1 MKKMDRIILILFLT
15 IMTGV
20 TEMEL
25 WYTEFQTPAVGI
37 TCKTKKTYHTE
48 KTQYQDL
55 ALIETEQFGR
65 MLVLDGTVQTTIED
79 EFVYHEMIT
88 HVPLFTHKNPKKVLV
103 IGGGDG
109 GTIREIIKHPS
120 VEKAVLCEIDEKVIE
135 VSKKYLPEISCAL
148 GNDKV
153 VVKVGDGIK
162 YVHEHK
168 NEFDVI
174 IVDST
179 DPVGPAEGLFAV
191 DFYKAISE
199 ALKEDGIFVAQ
210 TESPFF
216 HKDLIKKV
224 YKDVKSIFPIARLY
238 TCAIPT
244 YPSGY
249 WSFTMGSK
257 KYDPLETD
265 INTITDMNTKYYC
278 KEIHKSVFALPKFVA
293 DLVK

>member
-1 MKKMDRIILILFLT
+1 
-15 IMTGV
+15 
-20 TEMEL
+20 MEL
-25 WYTEFQTPAVGI
+25 WYTEFQTPNVGI

-48 KTQYQDL
+48 KTEFQEL

-79 EFVYHEMIT
+79 EFVYHEMIS

-109 GTIREIIKHPS
+109 GAIREIIKHPS
-120 VEKAVLCEIDEKVIE
+120 VEKAVLCEIDGRVIE
-135 VSKKYLPEISCAL
+135 VSKEYLPEISCAL
-148 GNDKV
+148 NDKRV
-153 VVKVGDGIK
+153 EVLVADGIK
-162 YVHEHK
+162 YVKENK
-168 NEFDVI
+168 GEFDVI
-174 IVDST
+174 MVDST
-179 DPVGPAEGLFAV
+179 DPVGPAVGLFAV
-191 DFYKAISE
+191 DFYRSIYE
-199 ALKEDGIFVAQ
+199 ALKDDGIFVAQ

-216 HKDLIKKV
+216 HKDLIKSV
-224 YKDVKSIFPIARLY
+224 YRDVSSIFPITRLY

-265 INTITDMNTKYYC
+265 ISQIPELDTKYYC
-278 KEIHKSVFALPKFVA
+278 PQIHKAVFALPKFVS

>member
-1 MKKMDRIILILFLT
+1 
-15 IMTGV
+15 
-20 TEMEL
+20 MEL
-25 WYTEFQTPAVGI
+25 WYTEFQTPNVGI

-48 KTQYQDL
+48 KTEFQDL

-79 EFVYHEMIT
+79 EFVYHEMIS
-88 HVPLFTHKNPKKVLV
+88 HVPLFTHPNPKKVLV

-109 GTIREIIKHPS
+109 GAIREIIKHPS
-120 VEKAVLCEIDEKVIE
+120 VEKAVLCEIDGRVIE
-135 VSKKYLPEISCAL
+135 VSKEYLPEISCAL
-148 GNDKV
+148 NDKRV
-153 VVKVGDGIK
+153 EVLVADGIK
-162 YVHEHK
+162 YVKENK
-168 NEFDVI
+168 GEFDVI
-174 IVDST
+174 LVDST
-179 DPVGPAEGLFAV
+179 DPVGPAVGLFAV
-191 DFYKAISE
+191 DFYRSIYE

-216 HKDLIKKV
+216 HKDLIKNV
-224 YKDVKSIFPIARLY
+224 YKDVSSIFPITRLY

-265 INTITDMNTKYYC
+265 ISKIPELDTKYYC
-278 KEIHKSVFALPKFVA
+278 PQIHKAVFALPKFVA

>member
-1 MKKMDRIILILFLT
+1 
-15 IMTGV
+15 
-20 TEMEL
+20 MEL
-25 WYTEFQTPAVGI
+25 WYTEFQTANVGI

-48 KTQYQDL
+48 KTEFQDL

-79 EFVYHEMIT
+79 EFVYHEMIS

-109 GTIREIIKHPS
+109 GAIREIIKHPS
-120 VEKAVLCEIDEKVIE
+120 VEKAVLCEIDGRVIE
-135 VSKKYLPEISCAL
+135 VSKEYLPEISCAL
-148 GNDKV
+148 GDKRV
-153 VVKVGDGIK
+153 EVLVADGIK
-162 YVHEHK
+162 YVKENK
-168 NEFDVI
+168 GEFDVI
-174 IVDST
+174 MVDST
-179 DPVGPAEGLFAV
+179 DPVGPAVGLFAV
-191 DFYKAISE
+191 DFYRAIYE
-199 ALKEDGIFVAQ
+199 ALKDDGIFVAQ

-216 HKDLIKKV
+216 HKDLIKNV
-224 YKDVKSIFPIARLY
+224 YSDVSSIFPITRLY

-265 INTITDMNTKYYC
+265 ISQIPELDTKYYC
-278 KEIHKSVFALPKFVA
+278 PQIHKAVFALPKFVA